1 MDHGRGSAGWW
12 RAPRPV
18 PPCQWTF
25 PSADEMPEADLVAT
39 GADLAPSTLIEA
51 YRRGIFPMP
60 IGRPLRG
67 VPIRLLRRPLN
78 EPRSGSFSSP
88 LRGALNSR
96 RREGV
101 MGWWSPVE
109 RGVLVPDEL
118 RVSRSLRRS
127 TRRWA
132 VTVDQSFADVVTQ
145 CAVQPRRGAWI
156 SAGILDAY
164 VRLHELGWAHSIEAR
179 DDTGRLVGG
188 LYGVRIGRLF
198 AGESMFHLERDAS
211 KVALVHLAS
220 LMSGDDPSLIDVQWA
235 TPHLESLGVVT
246 VPRREYLRRL
256 PSLVDS

>member
-1 MDHGRGSAGWW
+1 MDHGRGSGGWW
-12 RAPRPV
+12 RAPQPV

-25 PSADEMPEADLVAT
+25 PTADEMPEADLVAT
-39 GADLAPSTLIEA
+39 GADLEPSTLIEA
-51 YRRGIFPMP
+51 YRNGIFPMP

-67 VPIRLLRRPLN
+67 VPVR
-78 EPRSGSFSSP
+78 
-88 LRGALNSR
+88 
-96 RREGV
+96 

-109 RGVLVPDEL
+109 RGVLVPGEL
-118 RVSRSLRRS
+118 RVTRSLRRS
-127 TRRWA
+127 TRRWT

-145 CAVQPRRGAWI
+145 CAVLPRRGAWI
-156 SAGILDAY
+156 TTGILDAY
-164 VRLHELGWAHSIEAR
+164 VRLHELGWAHSVEAR

-220 LMSGDDPSLIDVQWA
+220 LMSGDGPSLIDVQWA
-235 TPHLESLGVVT
+235 TPHLESLGVAT
-246 VPRREYLRRL
+246 VPRHEYLRRL

>member
-1 MDHGRGSAGWW
+1 MDPGCGSGGWE

-18 PPCQWTF
+18 PPCHWTF
-25 PSADEMPEADLVAT
+25 PSADDMPDADLVAT
-39 GADLAPSTLIEA
+39 GADLEPSTLIEA
-51 YRRGIFPMP
+51 YRQGIFPMP
-60 IGRPLRG
+60 LK
-67 VPIRLLRRPLN
+67 

-88 LRGALNSR
+88 LRGAQNAR

-118 RVSRSLRRS
+118 HVTRSLRRS
-127 TRRWA
+127 ARRWT
-132 VTVDQSFADVVTQ
+132 VTIDQSFTEVVTQ

-156 SAGILDAY
+156 SVEILDAY

-179 DDTGRLVGG
+179 DDTGRLVGA

-220 LMSGDDPSLIDVQWA
+220 LMSGDGPSLIDVQWA

-246 VPRREYLRRL
+246 VPRHEYLRRL

>member
-1 MDHGRGSAGWW
+1 
-12 RAPRPV
+12 
-18 PPCQWTF
+18 
-25 PSADEMPEADLVAT
+25 MPEADLVAT

-51 YRRGIFPMP
+51 YRRGMFPMP
-60 IGRPLRG
+60 LE
-67 VPIRLLRRPLN
+67 
-78 EPRSGSFSSP
+78 EPRSGSSSMP
-88 LRGALNSR
+88 VHEPQSGSCTGTIRGRSR
-96 RREGV
+96 RREDV

-118 RVSRSLRRS
+118 RVTRSLRRS

-132 VTVDQSFADVVTQ
+132 VTVDQSFSDVVTQ

-164 VRLHELGWAHSIEAR
+164 IRLHELGWAHSVEAR

-211 KVALVHLAS
+211 KVALMHLAS
-220 LMSGDDPSLIDVQWA
+220 LMSGDGPSLIDVQWA

>member
-12 RAPRPV
+12 REPQPV

-39 GADLAPSTLIEA
+39 GADLAPSTLIGA
-51 YRRGIFPMP
+51 YRRGMFPM
-60 IGRPLRG
+60 
-67 VPIRLLRRPLN
+67 PLN

-156 SAGILDAY
+156 SAGILEAY
-164 VRLHELGWAHSIEAR
+164 VLLHELGWAHSVEAR

-188 LYGVRIGRLF
+188 LYGVRVGRLF

-220 LMSGDDPSLIDVQWA
+220 LMSGDGPSLIDVQWA

>member
-1 MDHGRGSAGWW
+1 MEHGHVSGGWW

-25 PSADEMPEADLVAT
+25 PTADEMPEADLVAT
-39 GADLAPSTLIEA
+39 GADLEPSTLIEA
-51 YRRGIFPMP
+51 YRNGIFPM
-60 IGRPLRG
+60 
-67 VPIRLLRRPLN
+67 PLN

-88 LRGALNSR
+88 PRGAQNAR
-96 RREGV
+96 RRESV

-109 RGVLVPDEL
+109 RGVLVPGEL
-118 RVSRSLRRS
+118 RVTRSLRRS
-127 TRRWA
+127 TRRWT

-145 CAVQPRRGAWI
+145 CAVLPRRGAWI
-156 SAGILDAY
+156 TTGILDAY
-164 VRLHELGWAHSIEAR
+164 VRLHELGWAHSVEAR

-220 LMSGDDPSLIDVQWA
+220 LMSDDGPSLIDVQWA
-235 TPHLESLGVVT
+235 TPHLESLGVAT
-246 VPRREYLRRL
+246 VPRHEYLRRL

>member
-1 MDHGRGSAGWW
+1 MEHGHGSGGWW
-12 RAPRPV
+12 SAPQPV
-18 PPCQWTF
+18 SPCQWTF
-25 PSADEMPEADLVAT
+25 PTADKMPEADLVAT
-39 GADLAPSTLIEA
+39 GADLEPSTLIEA
-51 YRRGIFPMP
+51 YRNGIFPM
-60 IGRPLRG
+60 
-67 VPIRLLRRPLN
+67 PLN

-88 LRGALNSR
+88 PRGAQNAR
-96 RREGV
+96 RREDV

-109 RGVLVPDEL
+109 RGVLVPGEL
-118 RVSRSLRRS
+118 RVTRSLRRS
-127 TRRWA
+127 TRRWT

-156 SAGILDAY
+156 TTAILDAY
-164 VRLHELGWAHSIEAR
+164 VRLHELGWAHSVEAR

-220 LMSGDDPSLIDVQWA
+220 LMSGDGPSLIDVQWA
-235 TPHLESLGVVT
+235 TPHLESLGVAT
-246 VPRREYLRRL
+246 VPRHEYLRRL

>member
-1 MDHGRGSAGWW
+1 MDHGRGSGGWW
-12 RAPRPV
+12 RAPQPV

-25 PSADEMPEADLVAT
+25 PTADEMPEADLVAT
-39 GADLAPSTLIEA
+39 GADLEPSTLIEA
-51 YRRGIFPMP
+51 YRNGIFPM
-60 IGRPLRG
+60 
-67 VPIRLLRRPLN
+67 PLN
-78 EPRSGSFSSP
+78 EPRSGSFSMVPNPS
-88 LRGALNSR
+88 LRDGSGTTTGPRR

-109 RGVLVPDEL
+109 RGVLVPGEL
-118 RVSRSLRRS
+118 RVTRSLRRS
-127 TRRWA
+127 TRRWT

-145 CAVQPRRGAWI
+145 CAVQPRRGGWI
-156 SAGILDAY
+156 TTGILDAY
-164 VRLHELGWAHSIEAR
+164 VRLHELGWAHSVEMR

-220 LMSGDDPSLIDVQWA
+220 LMSGDGPSLIDVQWA
-235 TPHLESLGVVT
+235 TAHLESLGVAT
-246 VPRREYLRRL
+246 VPRHEYLRRL